1 MSTLIANS
9 PQNRY
14 VLSDSPGSDIRGE
27 REKSMHIRL
36 ASNSD
41 CAGLARVQV
50 DSYRTAYRGLLP
62 DAYLDQFTYEEETQD
77 WMNLLSK
84 VDHDVVYVAVDDADH
99 ILGYALG
106 RSLADSGF
114 DCELLALHVL
124 KDHQR
129 QGIGTALVSVMA
141 SHYADT
147 GCASLM
153 LWTLVHGQD

>member
-1 MSTLIANS
+1 
-9 PQNRY
+9 
-14 VLSDSPGSDIRGE
+14 
-27 REKSMHIRL
+27 
-36 ASNSD
+36 
-41 CAGLARVQV
+41 
-50 DSYRTAYRGLLP
+50 LLP

-153 LWTLVHGQD
+153 LWTLEHNPVRAMYETWGGEVVNRRSEMWDEGTQITEVAYGWSDIRSLIRSSE